1 MYQQLHFIEET
12 RQNIVDESRCNTP
25 IVPRSR
31 SCYHEDY
38 SYTGSPKQDHR
49 RLRGKAIDDTS
60 RQWPYSSSES
70 LSNSPKPKKPC
81 REEDRSD
88 KNITRHIKDS
98 LLCQDMLN
106 TCLLR
111 EFIVT
116 KMNLNNY
123 DDLSNPREHI

>member
-1 MYQQLHFIEET
+1 M
-12 RQNIVDESRCNTP
+12 DESRCNTP

-60 RQWPYSSSES
+60 RQRPYSPLES

-106 TCLLR
+106 TCLSR

-116 KMNLNNY
+116 KMNLDNY
-123 DDLSNPREHI
+123 DDLSNSREHI